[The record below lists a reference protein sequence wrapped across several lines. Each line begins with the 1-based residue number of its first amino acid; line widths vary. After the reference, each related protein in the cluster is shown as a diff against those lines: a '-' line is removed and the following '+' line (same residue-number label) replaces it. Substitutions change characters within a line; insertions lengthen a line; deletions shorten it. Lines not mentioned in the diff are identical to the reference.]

1 MAQPIYSTPP
11 LAGRPPFATDEP
23 DSIYDQR
30 QPEQTRRLRQ
40 QPPADPNARTSAY
53 NVYDQYMD
61 EKRENPFDDSQ
72 RVYPQPTLPLA
83 APQPGYAAP
92 VAALN
97 LSRPSPVATPDGRM
111 PASPEMSEFGHGPAS
126 MPSTPHPLQPPMVPI
141 APVFAR
147 PSTATSRDVK
157 FASKPIM
164 RGDTE
169 DTVLPRRG
177 QRGDDFWRRFS
188 MVAKED
194 LSTGSHKGSWW
205 LRKTQNGTSRL
216 SRWVWVVGMTLLIII
231 AGAIGLGWYVSHN
244 NTSHTAPTAIGGS
257 ANEKAITTASSSTQ
271 LVAGALATSTV
282 LHVSPT
288 NTVARRDDEP
298 IPTPSAIYPLTA
310 RSGSSHHVHVVQAHR
325 HGRRA
330 PLNRTTH

>member
-1 MAQPIYSTPP
+1 MAQPIIYSTPP

-23 DSIYDQR
+23 DYIYDQH

-53 NVYDQYMD
+53 NMYDQYID
-61 EKRENPFDDSQ
+61 EKGGNPFDDSQ
-72 RVYPQPTLPLA
+72 RVHPQPTLPLA

-97 LSRPSPVATPDGRM
+97 LSRPSPTATPDGRM
-111 PASPEMSEFGHGPAS
+111 PASPEMSEFGHGSAS

-194 LSTGSHKGSWW
+194 MSTGAQKGSWW
-205 LRKTQNGTSRL
+205 LRKTQNGTSR
-216 SRWVWVVGMTLLIII
+216 
-231 AGAIGLGWYVSHN
+231 GWYVSHN
-244 NTSHTAPTAIGGS
+244 NSSHNAPTAIGGS
-257 ANEKAITTASSSTQ
+257 ANEKAITTTSSTHV
-271 LVAGALATSTV
+271 VAGALATSTV

-288 NTVARRDDEP
+288 NTVAKREDNEP
-298 IPTPSAIYPLTA
+298 IPTPSAIYALAA
-310 RSGSSHHVHVVQAHR
+310 RGSSSHHVHVVQAHR
-325 HGRRA
+325 HSRRT